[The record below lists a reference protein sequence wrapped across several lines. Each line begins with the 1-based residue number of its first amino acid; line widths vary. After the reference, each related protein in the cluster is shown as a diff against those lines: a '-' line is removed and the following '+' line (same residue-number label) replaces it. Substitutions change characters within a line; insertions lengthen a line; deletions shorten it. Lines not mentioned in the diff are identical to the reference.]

1 MVLGNTRAAQDSGYE
16 VCNGRLRNV
25 AAEKA
30 AQRERDA
37 SRLIELGAERQRAIE
52 LLERYGSLQAAANA
66 FCTAADA
73 STPSDVRRWVEQ
85 LRSGRGGQKE
95 QAAFALGN
103 LAFNNTDNPAAIARA
118 GGIAPLAALA
128 RGGTD
133 GRSRRP
139 RRRCVASLP
148 TPTTRWR
155 SLGQAASRRWWRWTG
170 RRRRPQRRYGDGA
183 RRAAATAAAT
193 AAAAAAAAALT
204 ETSGSF
210 GPDYLHNG
218 GRPTSSHA
226 NQKDKN
232 I

>member
-1 MVLGNTRAAQDSGYE
+1 MRDPARIRITNVVLGNTRAAQDSGYE

-66 FCTAADA
+66 FCAAADA

-103 LAFNNTDNPAAIARA
+103 LAFNNTDNPVAIARA
-118 GGIAPLAALA
+118 GGIAPLVALA
-128 RGGTD
+128 RGGTEKR
-133 GRSRRP
+133 GR
-139 RRRCVASLP
+139 
-148 TPTTRWR
+148 
-155 SLGQAASRRWWRWTG
+155 
-170 RRRRPQRRYGDGA
+170 
-183 RRAAATAAAT
+183 
-193 AAAAAAAAALT
+193 
-204 ETSGSF
+204 
-210 GPDYLHNG
+210 
-218 GRPTSSHA
+218 
-226 NQKDKN
+226 
-232 I
+232 